1 MRNLKSFTL
10 SIAAALAVVSLPSL
24 ASAGQYV
31 TQGHAYSVELNKTE
45 ILRLPAAASAVVIG
59 NPSIA
64 DVSVHAADTLFV
76 VGRGYGETN
85 LIVLDQQGRTLMDAD
100 IQVSQSPTSKS
111 VRVFNRSSRQSFN
124 CAPKCQPAPVLGDS
138 PDFIGDF
145 TSTERAIVS
154 SQALG
159 AQSGGAPSFGGEG
172 VSSSSPQISP
182 EPIMGG
188 PNTGF
193 EGQTSGRSDF

>member
-1 MRNLKSFTL
+1 MRILKSLTL
-10 SIAAALAVVSLPSL
+10 TTSAILAVMSLPSV

-111 VRVFNRSSRQSFN
+111 VRVFNRGSRQSFN

-145 TSTERAIVS
+145 TSTERSIVS
-154 SQALG
+154 SEALG
-159 AQSGGAPSFGGEG
+159 AQPGGALSFQSGGA
-172 VSSSSPQISP
+172 SSSPEIPS
-182 EPIMGG
+182 EPVLGG
-188 PNTGF
+188 PNNGF
-193 EGQTSGRSDF
+193 GSQGSERRDF